1 MSSAESV
8 TASVAS
14 PVQALPNIDKSV
26 LDVLPSAVYVTDAC
40 GRILYYNRAAA
51 SLWGREP
58 ALFESFWCGSWK
70 LYRPDGTVLPHD
82 QCPMAITL
90 KQGRPVRGVEAVL
103 ERPDGTRIPFIP
115 YPAPLF
121 DAAGTLVGAVNMMVD
136 ISGQKTSETTLRNE
150 IDERLR
156 VEEAHERLVS
166 IIESSDDAIVSKD
179 LDGIIVSWNGGAERL
194 FGYTAKEVVG
204 KPVTILIPAH
214 RRDEESDILERI
226 RRGER
231 VDHYET
237 IRQRKDGSLLNISLT
252 VSPVRDSEGKVVG
265 ASKIA
270 RDVTPRKRAEDAL
283 AQRIIEQAALYRFTD
298 RLHKAEGR
306 EDVYEAALDGICQAL
321 GCERASILLFDAAGV
336 MRFVAWRGL
345 SEGYRRAVDG
355 HSPWTADVEDPAPI
369 FFDDLVSSDIP
380 EDLKE
385 TIRSEGIAALGFIPL
400 VANGRLIGKFMTYY
414 GAPHTFTQ
422 GEIDLAATVAR
433 QLGFSIARTGAEEA
447 RQEADESLRKNEQRL
462 QLALEAGHMGAWEWD
477 LASGGVVWSPGLQQI
492 HGLGP
497 GSFGGSLEDFKR
509 DIHPDDLSMVLAE
522 VDRAIAARDDYHVSY
537 RIVRPDG
544 QVRWLEAFGRFV
556 LNPNGS
562 PQKLGGVC
570 MDVTTRKQAEAERD
584 LLVAELSHRV
594 KNTLAT
600 VLSIERQSFSKASS
614 IEDARRSFGAR
625 IQALAQT
632 HGRLADKNWSG
643 VSLQTL
649 FLDELAPYRRE
660 DSQNVRLAG
669 SSVVLNPKCALTLG
683 LAIHEL
689 ATNAAKY
696 GALSAKGGLVEVSW
710 QIDPRDRHLQIRWI
724 ESGGPA
730 VERPARS
737 GFGRLLLERAL
748 ASDLKGSVD
757 LDFAAEGLRCHIA
770 IPLEGHVGGVA

>member
-1 MSSAESV
+1 
-8 TASVAS
+8 
-14 PVQALPNIDKSV
+14 
-26 LDVLPSAVYVTDAC
+26 
-40 GRILYYNRAAA
+40 
-51 SLWGREP
+51 
-58 ALFESFWCGSWK
+58 
-70 LYRPDGTVLPHD
+70 
-82 QCPMAITL
+82 
-90 KQGRPVRGVEAVL
+90 
-103 ERPDGTRIPFIP
+103 
-115 YPAPLF
+115 
-121 DAAGTLVGAVNMMVD
+121 
-136 ISGQKTSETTLRNE
+136 
-150 IDERLR
+150 
-156 VEEAHERLVS
+156 
-166 IIESSDDAIVSKD
+166 
-179 LDGIIVSWNGGAERL
+179 
-194 FGYTAKEVVG
+194 
-204 KPVTILIPAH
+204 
-214 RRDEESDILERI
+214 
-226 RRGER
+226 
-231 VDHYET
+231 
-237 IRQRKDGSLLNISLT
+237 
-252 VSPVRDSEGKVVG
+252 
-265 ASKIA
+265 
-270 RDVTPRKRAEDAL
+270 
-283 AQRIIEQAALYRFTD
+283 
-298 RLHKAEGR
+298 
-306 EDVYEAALDGICQAL
+306 
-321 GCERASILLFDAAGV
+321 
-336 MRFVAWRGL
+336 
-345 SEGYRRAVDG
+345 
-355 HSPWTADVEDPAPI
+355 
-369 FFDDLVSSDIP
+369 
-380 EDLKE
+380 
-385 TIRSEGIAALGFIPL
+385 
-400 VANGRLIGKFMTYY
+400 
-414 GAPHTFTQ
+414 
-422 GEIDLAATVAR
+422 
-433 QLGFSIARTGAEEA
+433 
-447 RQEADESLRKNEQRL
+447 
-462 QLALEAGHMGAWEWD
+462 
-477 LASGGVVWSPGLQQI
+477 
-492 HGLGP
+492 
-497 GSFGGSLEDFKR
+497 
-509 DIHPDDLSMVLAE
+509 MVLAE

-696 GALSAKGGLVEVSW
+696 GALSAKGGLVEVAW